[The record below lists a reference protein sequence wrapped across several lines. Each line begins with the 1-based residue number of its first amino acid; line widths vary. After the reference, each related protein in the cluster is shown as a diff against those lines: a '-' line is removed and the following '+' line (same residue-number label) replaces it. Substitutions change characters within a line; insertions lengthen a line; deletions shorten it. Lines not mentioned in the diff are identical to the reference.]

1 MSTVIYYSISL
12 VTAVV
17 LGLGYFFWGRKSEK
31 NQNLF
36 FKILSSALAILFVF
50 RYMSGEDLIESTLR
64 LDFAEIGSHGL
75 TFMSLIVNWFMI
87 GMELILMLFPFF
99 DKNYTK
105 DVIRFFV
112 LPFSIIALGF
122 MPFAMQGIVGMSGYN
137 SLHFRAI
144 IMAVEFAIT
153 FGYSF
158 VVFWDF
164 GKFKTTKK
172 DALKLLYVVPLMLLA
187 VMPCYTIKGIFGYA
201 NIAVKIKGLNF
212 YHRMIIYFS
221 LILPVVL
228 YFLLRKKDK
237 EFKRLCLL
245 YISIGTLISFSI
257 YHKFASF
264 LDVTAWPFHLCN
276 TAMYIMVLC
285 LLFKWDSLFYFS
297 LFINVLGA
305 FFAMA
310 MPNYSSELNLFSSRL
325 VEFYI
330 NHYIAFFMPILIV
343 ALRVYPRPKL
353 KQFMYSIAGFAGYF
367 LLALFINS
375 WFTGLI
381 EAGILT
387 GKVDYFFINSNFI
400 ADKLGAWAERLRD
413 VVTVF
418 NIGGINFTLYPVY
431 QILFF
436 LVYVAL
442 GAGMWFLYEWAYQSA
457 DLLYEIADR
466 KAKMK
471 MDEQLLK
478 VALNGRG
485 ADEPMNEKNK
495 NKLVIENFTKRYGN
509 SKVYAVKDAN
519 LTINGGDIFGF
530 LGPNGAGKSTIIK
543 SIVGIQPISS
553 GSISVCG
560 YDVDKQSVMAKK
572 QIGFVPD
579 HYALYEK
586 LTGRE
591 YINYVADLY
600 GVSKEDRDKAISKYV
615 DLLQLTD
622 AFDNQMQT
630 YSHGMKQ
637 KISIISA
644 LVHNPRVW
652 ILDEPLIGLDPT
664 SIYQVKECMKQHA
677 KEGNIVFF
685 SSHIIDVVE
694 RVCDKIAIIKKG
706 HILDSQS
713 VKDIESKMTLE
724 EYYLK
729 TIKEN
734 NVEATRVSKEEV
746 AQEKLLQKEKR
757 QREREERKA
766 KREEKRKI
774 KLAKKQAK
782 GEEQDPAVFG
792 LIVDDEVFPFKLTTK
807 QLDNIQKAEKTERE
821 IKIEDEQSK
830 KTEKSVKKSPKNSKK
845 VTKK

>member
-17 LGLGYFFWGRKSEK
+17 FGLGYFFWGRKSEK

-75 TFMSLIVNWFMI
+75 TFMSLIVNWFII

-164 GKFKTTKK
+164 GKFKTQKK

-560 YDVDKQSVMAKK
+560 YDVDKQSVMAKR

-591 YINYVADLY
+591 YINYIADLY
-600 GVSKEDRDKAISKYV
+600 DVSTADRNKALDKYIKLFQLENAI
-615 DLLQLTD
+615 
-622 AFDNQMQT
+622 DNPIRT

-637 KISIISA
+637 KITIMSA
-644 LVHNPRVW
+644 LVHNPKVW
-652 ILDEPLIGLDPT
+652 ILDEPLTGLDPN
-664 SIYQVKECMKQHA
+664 SIYQVKECMKAHA
-677 KEGNIVFF
+677 KAGNIVFF

-694 RVCDKIAIIKKG
+694 SICDRIAIIKKG
-706 HILDSQS
+706 QILT
-713 VKDIESKMTLE
+713 VKTMQEIEEECGLE
-724 EYYLK
+724 QFYLK
-729 TIKEN
+729 TIDPNGYEKLEQKIEQKIEEKEN
-734 NVEATRVSKEEV
+734 ETSPEQYEKMTAESVS
-746 AQEKLLQKEKR
+746 EK
-757 QREREERKA
+757 KA
-766 KREEKRKI
+766 KIES
-774 KLAKKQAK
+774 
-782 GEEQDPAVFG
+782 
-792 LIVDDEVFPFKLTTK
+792 
-807 QLDNIQKAEKTERE
+807 QLDSETQP
-821 IKIEDEQSK
+821 
-830 KTEKSVKKSPKNSKK
+830 VKNNKK
-845 VTKK
+845 VKGN

>member
-1 MSTVIYYSISL
+1 MSTVVYYSIAT
-12 VTAVV
+12 VVAVV
-17 LGLGYFFWGRKSEK
+17 SGLCYFFWGKKSEK
-31 NQNLF
+31 NQNIF
-36 FKILSSALAILFVF
+36 FKTLSCVLAVIFVF
-50 RYMSGEDLIESTLR
+50 RYMSGDDIIESTLR
-64 LDFAEIGSHGL
+64 LDFAEIESRGL
-75 TFMSLIVNWFMI
+75 TFMSVVVNWFAM
-87 GMELILMLFPFF
+87 GVELLLMLFPFF

-105 DVIRFFV
+105 DIIRIFAF
-112 LPFSIIALGF
+112 PFSIVALAF
-122 MPFAMQGIVGMSGYN
+122 MPFAMQGIVGMNGYL
-137 SLHFRAI
+137 SIHFRAI
-144 IMAVEFAIT
+144 LMAVEFAIAAI
-153 FGYSF
+153 YSF
-158 VVFWDF
+158 VVFLDF
-164 GKFKTTKK
+164 GKFKIDKK
-172 DALKLLYVVPLMLLA
+172 SGLKLLYIVPLMLLA
-187 VMPCYTIKGIFGYA
+187 VMPCYTIKAIFGYA
-201 NIAVKIKGLNF
+201 NLAVKIKSLNF
-212 YHRMIIYFS
+212 YHRLIIYFS
-221 LILPVVL
+221 FVIPVAL

-237 EFKRLCLL
+237 EYKRLCLL

-310 MPNYSSELNLFSSRL
+310 MPNYSSELNLFSSRI

-343 ALRVYPRPKL
+343 ALRIYPRPKL
-353 KQFMYSIAGFAGYF
+353 KQFLHSVAGFAGYF
-367 LLALFINS
+367 LLVLVINS

-381 EAGILT
+381 EAGVLS
-387 GKVDYFFINSNFI
+387 GSVDYFFINSNFI
-400 ADKLGAWAERLRD
+400 ADKLGTWAERLRD

-478 VALNGRG
+478 LALNGRG
-485 ADEPMNEKNK
+485 VNEPMNEENK

-519 LTINGGDIFGF
+519 LVINGGEIFGF

-553 GSISVCG
+553 GTISVCG

-600 GVSKEDRDKAISKYV
+600 GVSKEMRDKAIDKYV
-615 DLLQLTD
+615 DMLQLTD

-664 SIYQVKECMKQHA
+664 SIYQVKECMKHHA

-706 HILDSQS
+706 HILDSQN

-734 NVEATRVSKEEV
+734 NVEATKVSKEEM
-746 AQEKLLQKEKR
+746 AQEKLLQKER
-757 QREREERKA
+757 R
-766 KREEKRKI
+766 KREKQEKREQ
-774 KLAKKQAK
+774 KLHKKQLK
-782 GEEQDPAVFG
+782 HEQ
-792 LIVDDEVFPFKLTTK
+792 KL
-807 QLDNIQKAEKTERE
+807 QKTRR
-821 IKIEDEQSK
+821 
-830 KTEKSVKKSPKNSKK
+830 
-845 VTKK
+845 